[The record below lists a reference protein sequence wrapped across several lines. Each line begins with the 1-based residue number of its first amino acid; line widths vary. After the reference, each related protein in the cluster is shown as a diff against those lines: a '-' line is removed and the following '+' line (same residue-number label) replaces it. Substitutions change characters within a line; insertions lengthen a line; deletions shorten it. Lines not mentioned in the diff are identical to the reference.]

1 MTAYEGEIENSKY
14 KLLGFENDK
23 CLAVIMIIATGKII
37 RVKLSEVLN
46 SEIMDNLNKME
57 IKNLYKKFYS
67 QGGAVTA
74 YDLNDRNE
82 NSWMIYIIL
91 NLLLFTFYIFTSIA
105 ATKPIYIE
113 SLDIIVT
120 PGTFLYPLTFLIV
133 DLLNENF
140 GLRLA
145 RKAILFAFASNAMI
159 IILLY
164 GSTFLPDSARLEA
177 RWALQRSDRAGVIGI
192 DRVVG
197 VVPGVGEHQL
207 VFAVQDQRA
216 DQLQVLVLAHLP
228 QHVLCGDYRQLPVL
242 FYRVLWRHADQRHC
256 EHDLRADRD
265 QSRFCVLQHL
275 AGLWRTFIIQTLPDQ
290 RHCVIGRCLA
300 SLQLPK
306 QLP

>member
-1 MTAYEGEIENSKY
+1 MTTYESEIENSKY

-23 CLAVIMIIATGKII
+23 RLAVIMIIATGKII

-57 IKNLYKKFYS
+57 VKNLYKKYYS
-67 QGGAVTA
+67 QAGTVTA

-82 NSWMIYIIL
+82 SSWMVYIVL

-159 IILLY
+159 IVLLY
-164 GSTFLPDSARLEA
+164 GSTFLPGLPGWKLDGPYN
-177 RWALQRSDRAGVIGI
+177 DVIVQVSSVLI
-192 DRVVG
+192 ASSISF
-197 VVPGVGEHQL
+197 L
-207 VFAVQDQRA
+207 VSENINSYLLCKIKELTNSKYLYLRIFLSTFFAVIIDSFLFCFIAFYGAMQTSDILSMIYVQIA
-216 DQLQVLVLAHLP
+216 IKVGFAFFNILP
-228 QHVLCGDYRQLPVL
+228 AYGARSL
-242 FYRVLWRHADQRHC
+242 FKRYLTNAK
-256 EHDLRADRD
+256 A
-265 QSRFCVLQHL
+265 
-275 AGLWRTFIIQTLPDQ
+275 
-290 RHCVIGRCLA
+290 
-300 SLQLPK
+300 
-306 QLP
+306 